1 MNSKERELLDKL
13 DKMVMESSGDELKKI
28 QEVDL
33 ETQLSGNSFYDEYL
47 NSTALINQSMR
58 KESSESKQ

>member
-47 NSTALINQSMR
+47 NSTALVNQSMR
-58 KESSESKQ
+58 KESSESK